1 MPTTL
6 SNRYELHELVGSGA
20 AGRVYRAR
28 DLRLGRD
35 VAIKRLR
42 PDALGGAETRARF
55 AREAFALARVSD
67 PNVLAVFDV
76 SADEDDSYLVT
87 DFCPEGSLADRLR
100 LGALTTAE
108 VRDLARD
115 VSAGLVAM
123 HTAGIVHRD
132 IKPSNILRLAGRW
145 VIGDLGIARVDGAA
159 PLTQTGA
166 VIGTPDYWAPETA
179 RGGKPTRAVD
189 MYGLGCVLYEALV
202 GRPPFRGD
210 SPLATGLLHTSAAP
224 PPLPNR
230 IQMEDPA
237 LAELV
242 MALLAKDP
250 TARPTPATLNRE
262 LESAGADEPADT
274 LRYPA
279 AATGALTAPALPR
292 TIAYPPGSMQRRR
305 RPSRRALLAAGAL
318 ILLGALAALVI
329 SRDDGSP
336 GPAATT
342 SSNGAPAATS
352 RSTSI
357 ASSSRLVPRLDG
369 LTVAAATAALHRR
382 GLELTIGGTTSSPS
396 PPGAI
401 VSQVPPADGRV
412 PSGSTVSVTVSNG
425 PAPPATV
432 PAAPPAKGPG
442 KPKPAKDHGHGH
454 GKDHGPKVK

>member
-1 MPTTL
+1 
-6 SNRYELHELVGSGA
+6 
-20 AGRVYRAR
+20 
-28 DLRLGRD
+28 
-35 VAIKRLR
+35 VAVQRLR
-42 PDALGGAETRARF
+42 EDALGVAETRARF

-76 SADEDDSYLVT
+76 SAEEDDSYLVT
-87 DFCPEGSLADRLR
+87 DFCPDGSLADRLR

-123 HTAGIVHRD
+123 HAAGIVHRD

-179 RGGKPTRAVD
+179 RGGEPTRAVD
-189 MYGLGCVLYEALV
+189 MYGLGCVLYEALA

-224 PPLPNR
+224 PPLPSE
-230 IQMEDPA
+230 IQTGDPA

-250 TARPTPATLNRE
+250 EARPTPATLARE
-262 LESAGADEPADT
+262 LGPRVADEPGDT

-279 AATGALTAPALPR
+279 VATGALTAPALPP
-292 TIAYPPGSMQRRR
+292 TVAYPPGSRRRR
-305 RPSRRALLAAGAL
+305 RPWRRALLAAGAL
-318 ILLGALAALVI
+318 ILAGALAALVL

-336 GPAATT
+336 GPTATT
-342 SSNGAPAATS
+342 SSNGAPTTSS
-352 RSTSI
+352 RSTSVV
-357 ASSSRLVPRLDG
+357 SSSRLVPRLGG
-369 LTVAAATAALHRR
+369 LTVAAATAVLHRR
-382 GLELTIGGTTSSPS
+382 GLELTIGGTTPSPA

-401 VSQVPPADGRV
+401 ISQAPPADGRV
-412 PSGSTVSVTVSNG
+412 PSGSAVSVTVSSG

-432 PAAPPAKGPG
+432 PADSTAKGPG
-442 KPKPAKDHGHGH
+442 EPKPAKEHGHGH
-454 GKDHGPKVK
+454 GKEHGPKAN

>member
-6 SNRYELHELVGSGA
+6 SDRYQLHELVGSGA

-35 VAIKRLR
+35 VAVKRLR
-42 PDALGGAETRARF
+42 ADALGGAETRARF

-76 SADEDDSYLVT
+76 SAEEDDSYLVT

-123 HTAGIVHRD
+123 HAAGIVHRD
-132 IKPSNILRLAGRW
+132 IKPSNILRLGGRW

-159 PLTQTGA
+159 PLTQAGA

-179 RGGKPTRAVD
+179 RGAEPTRAVD
-189 MYGLGCVLYEALV
+189 MYGLGCVLYEALA

-224 PPLPNR
+224 PPLPSEL
-230 IQMEDPA
+230 QTADPA

-250 TARPTPATLNRE
+250 EARPTPATLARE
-262 LESAGADEPADT
+262 LGSGVADEPGDT

-279 AATGALTAPALPR
+279 VATGALTAPALSP
-292 TIAYPPGSMQRRR
+292 TVAYPPGLVRRRR
-305 RPSRRALLAAGAL
+305 RPWRRALLAAGAL
-318 ILLGALAALVI
+318 ILAGVLAALVL

-336 GPAATT
+336 GPAATI
-342 SSNGAPAATS
+342 SSNGAPTTSSSATS
-352 RSTSI
+352 VV
-357 ASSSRLVPRLDG
+357 SSSRLVPRLDG

-401 VSQVPPADGRV
+401 ISQAPPADGRV
-412 PSGSTVSVTVSNG
+412 PSGSTVSVIVSSG

-432 PAAPPAKGPG
+432 PADSTAKGPG
-442 KPKPAKDHGHGH
+442 EPKPAKDHGHGH
-454 GKDHGPKVK
+454 GKEHGPKAN